1 MRLFLGSAQRPA
13 ARRHRLVGAAAACLC
28 AAVAATPAL
37 SGAAPASAT
46 PASATPAGLAARAGP
61 RPAHSPAPGPGAG
74 QASSGAGSSS
84 SGSSGSGSSR
94 SGGSSS
100 GSSGS
105 GSSGSGLNG
114 SAGSASTRT
123 ATVGG
128 ARLAGRGV
136 IVNYP
141 AHGERRLPKV
151 KASAYVI
158 ADAGTGQVLAAK
170 DPHGLYRPASTLKVL
185 TAIALMPVLNPDATV
200 VASRRAANQIPSK
213 VGLVRGNSYKVS
225 DLFKALLMIS
235 ANDAAVALAQATGSY
250 AKGMALINAEAHH
263 LQAHDTVAVRP
274 NGLDAPGQRVSAYD
288 EALFARQA
296 LAVPAF
302 MRDEALRSFHFQLRP
317 HGRRHHPRWETLWT
331 QNSMLYTFRGDL
343 GGKIGWT
350 TPAGATFIGW
360 ARRGHTTLVVSIL
373 HCEPLA
379 ELTYAARLLN
389 WGFAM
394 DGKVRPAGRL
404 VSPLPAVTAHPPI
417 TLSPAVHLKHPTATG
432 TD

>member
-1 MRLFLGSAQRPA
+1 M
-13 ARRHRLVGAAAACLC
+13 
-28 AAVAATPAL
+28 AVAAATVLSGTAL
-37 SGAAPASAT
+37 SSTVLSGTALGSTAPGGTSLTGTGRASTVRAAAGLGGTGRAST
-46 PASATPAGLAARAGP
+46 GPAGPAGVQP
-61 RPAHSPAPGPGAG
+61 VP
-74 QASSGAGSSS
+74 
-84 SGSSGSGSSR
+84 
-94 SGGSSS
+94 
-100 GSSGS
+100 
-105 GSSGSGLNG
+105 L
-114 SAGSASTRT
+114 
-123 ATVGG
+123 GG
-128 ARLAGRGV
+128 AQLAGRGV
-136 IVNYP
+136 VVNYP
-141 AHGERRLPKV
+141 ARGARPLPKV
-151 KASAYVI
+151 KASAYVV

-213 VGLVRGNSYKVS
+213 VGLVQGNNYTVS
-225 DLFKALLMIS
+225 ALFKALLMIS

-250 AKGMALINAEAHH
+250 AKGMALINAEAHR
-263 LQAHDTVAVRP
+263 LQAYDTVAVRP
-274 NGLDAPGQRVSAYD
+274 NGLDAPGQHVSAYD

-296 LAVPAF
+296 LTVPAF

-373 HCEPLA
+373 HSKPGA

-394 DGKVRPAGRL
+394 DGKVRPAGHL
-404 VSPLPAVTAHPPI
+404 VRPLPAVVTAPR
-417 TLSPAVHLKHPTATG
+417 PTATPTATAHTARPVRAAG
-432 TD
+432 FSLPAISLEVGFAALLLAVATTTAIMIIGGRRRRTGNPPGG